1 MRVERPKCF
10 LPVISLYSIG
20 RRLGAEVPK
29 VIAPLLSGGIQAQT
43 CRALWFLHREM
54 PRANQLQAVMP

>member
-29 VIAPLLSGGIQAQT
+29 VIAPLLSGGI
-43 CRALWFLHREM
+43 
-54 PRANQLQAVMP
+54 